1 MSITVFTIDTIT
13 YNSYASVAEAD
24 AYLNIDPVREA
35 TWEALTTEEKEK
47 KLIAATRRLDLLDW
61 GGSKT
66 GDADTQANAWPRT
79 GVTYTD
85 GTSVSTSEVPQEVE
99 DATILLAGSIA
110 ITAAEADQG
119 TSGSNIK
126 TAKAGS
132 ASVTFFRATEGS
144 ALQDETAF
152 KLVQQFLA
160 YAQATDSA
168 VGNYF
173 SDEDP
178 ARTSEFD
185 DADRYTY
192 DSPLG

>member
-1 MSITVFTIDTIT
+1 MTISTIT
-13 YNSYASVAEAD
+13 ISAVNYTSYASVAEAD
-24 AYLNIDPVREA
+24 PYLAVDPVRSA
-35 TWEALTTEEKEK
+35 AWAADTTDEKGAS
-47 KLIAATRRLDLLDW
+47 LVAATRRLDLLDW
-61 GGSKT
+61 GGEKT
-66 GDADTQANAWPRT
+66 GGASQVEAFPRT
-79 GVTYTD
+79 GLTYAD
-85 GTSVSTSEVPQEVE
+85 GTAVSTSEVPQEVE
-99 DATILLAGSIA
+99 DACILLAGSIA
-110 ITAAEADQG
+110 ITPADADQG

-126 TAKAGS
+126 SAKAGS
-132 ASVTFFRATEGS
+132 AQVQFFRATEGS
-144 ALQDETAF
+144 ALQDETAY